1 MSNAAG
7 LAALCAAT
15 NLLTVTEDQM
25 AKNQI
30 ESSIPADNESPI
42 KYKGFLYAP
51 AFSSATTAYDFC
63 GALSTAS
70 IPTGYTVPKLHE
82 PAAPEPKQ
90 QPKLR
95 MPNKKKKKGYPYSK
109 FER

>member
-15 NLLTVTEDQM
+15 NLLTVEQM
-25 AKNQI
+25 SKKEK
-30 ESSIPADNESPI
+30 ESASSDAISL
-42 KYKGFLYAP
+42 KWAP
-51 AFSSATTAYDFC
+51 AFSSSTVC
-63 GALSTAS
+63 GVCGTLSSAS
-70 IPTGYTVPKLHE
+70 IPTGYTVEKPHE

-95 MPNKKKKKGYPYSK
+95 MPNKKKKKGYPYVK